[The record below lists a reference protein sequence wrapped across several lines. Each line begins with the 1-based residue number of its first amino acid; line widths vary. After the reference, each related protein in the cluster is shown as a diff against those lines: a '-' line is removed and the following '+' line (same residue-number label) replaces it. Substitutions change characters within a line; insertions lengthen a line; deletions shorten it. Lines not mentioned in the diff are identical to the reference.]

1 MNGNAPFVFAIL
13 IPMLYPFLV
22 PLGLHWPLNALMLV
36 NIEALGYD
44 FIQGPMGAW
53 NFMFRCHS
61 RCLGHLHARKG
72 PRNAPDLWFC
82 SRCWSIRWYFR
93 TVALRYSPALQAHL
107 STHAGRL
114 FRRWSDHRHLGHRLR
129 RRDHFRLRLYLLAD
143 HPGLLT
149 DADLRHRRC

>member
-1 MNGNAPFVFAIL
+1 
-13 IPMLYPFLV
+13 
-22 PLGLHWPLNALMLV
+22 
-36 NIEALGYD
+36 
-44 FIQGPMGAW
+44 
-53 NFMFRCHS
+53 MFRCHS

-114 FRRWSDHRHLGHRLR
+114 FRRWSDHRHLGTASGGVTTSA
-129 RRDHFRLRLYLLAD
+129 FVFTS
-143 HPGLLT
+143 LLT
-149 DADLRHRRC
+149 IPVFSPMLTYAIAVVVAFAVAFALI